1 MKNLV
6 SVIAAM
12 LIAIT
17 ACNPPKKSPA
27 ESVTPPILTEKNAV
41 YYWKT
46 VFRLDSA
53 ERSFL
58 KRHNIG
64 RIYLRMFDV
73 SVDHCA
79 SSVENKTIPN
89 ATVKIDDSEYYEM
102 DRSFSDMEFVPVVYI
117 TLDALKAMNGAEGTL
132 ASNIV
137 TRVRNMCQYNNLPGV
152 HEIQLDCDWT
162 TSTEKSFFNLCDSV
176 RHILKELKLPWRLS
190 STIRLHQLSGK
201 VPPVDNGVLMVYNT
215 GSFNDPDA
223 VNSIIDAA
231 DVKPY
236 LKHLS
241 SFSLHL
247 DIAYPTYSWQLL
259 FRNRHFIGLLN
270 GLNLSDTTAFSRA
283 NINSYVAQKDIPHNN
298 RIIRTG
304 DIIRSETS
312 SIHDIEK
319 VRDMIEQRL
328 SLIPH
333 SNIIYHLDSSNL
345 SNYSDDEIQHI
356 FSSSR

>member
-1 MKNLV
+1 MNNLV
-6 SVIAAM
+6 SVIAAL
-12 LIAIT
+12 LIIAT
-17 ACNPPKKSPA
+17 ACNSPKKSPT
-27 ESVTPPILTEKNAV
+27 ESVTPPIHTEKNAV

-46 VFRLDSA
+46 VFHLDSA

-58 KRHNIG
+58 SRHNVG

-73 SVDHCA
+73 SVDPCA
-79 SSVENKTIPN
+79 SSVENRTIPN

-102 DRSFSDMEFVPVVYI
+102 GRSFSDMEFVPVVYI
-117 TLDALKAMNGAEGTL
+117 TLDALKAMTGAEGVL

-152 HEIQLDCDWT
+152 QEIQLDCDWT

-176 RHILKELKLPWRLS
+176 RHCLAELKLPWRLS

-241 SFSLHL
+241 TYSLHL
-247 DIAYPTYSWQLL
+247 DVAYPTYSWQLL

-270 GLNLSDTTAFSRA
+270 GLNLSDTTRFTRKTE
-283 NINSYVAQKDIPHNN
+283 NSYIAKKDTPHND
-298 RIIRTG
+298 RIIRAG

-312 SIHDIEK
+312 SFRDIEK
-319 VRDMIEQRL
+319 VREMIELRL

-333 SNIIYHLDSSNL
+333 SNILYHLDSSNL
-345 SNYSDDEIQHI
+345 SNYSDDEIRHI
-356 FSSSR
+356 LSAPH